1 MKEFIKS
8 SLIEFAVIVLVLSLF
23 DGIEINKWRNFIIF
37 GEILVVVMIF
47 RMCSIFIDKFQN
59 RFYIIDVL
67 VEFIASLSVVLF
79 FGFIFGWYEIDR
91 IGYMVV
97 VGVIVYGICYI
108 LGIAGNKKSADYIN
122 SQLEKR
128 RKNRENIDKNSADR

>member
-23 DGIEINKWRNFIIF
+23 DGIEINKWRNFI
-37 GEILVVVMIF
+37 
-47 RMCSIFIDKFQN
+47 
-59 RFYIIDVL
+59 
-67 VEFIASLSVVLF
+67 
-79 FGFIFGWYEIDR
+79 IFGWYEIDR